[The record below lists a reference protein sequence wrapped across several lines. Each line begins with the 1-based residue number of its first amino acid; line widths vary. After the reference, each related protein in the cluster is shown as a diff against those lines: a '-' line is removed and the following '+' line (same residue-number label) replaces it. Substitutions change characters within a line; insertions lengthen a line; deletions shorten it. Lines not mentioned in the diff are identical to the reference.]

1 MTMGKSCAGLF
12 VGLSTVDIIY
22 GVDSFPAEDTKT
34 TATGYCIATGGPAS
48 NAAVAFA
55 YLGGDARL
63 VSALGTGVVA
73 ELARRDLTACG
84 VAHLE
89 IDEKRRADPALSA
102 IVVSTAVGSRTILT
116 SPAIDDDS
124 GAMAANAQLEDAL
137 GASNIV
143 LLDGHQPSVAEQTAR
158 LAKARGVPVVMDGDL
173 YNPKVERLLAF
184 VDIVIFG
191 KSFRIP
197 NQRTS
202 DEAAGYFRDL
212 GVKHVVATH
221 GASAIEY
228 LSPAGTVMTPVP
240 AVPVIDTLAAGDFF
254 HGAFCYF
261 YLRHRDVARAIHA
274 ASQVA
279 AASVSSFGTR
289 EWLRRQAAD
298 SFHGL

>member
-1 MTMGKSCAGLF
+1 MTMGKCCAGLF

-22 GVDSFPAEDTKT
+22 GVDSFPREDTKT
-34 TATGYCIATGGPAS
+34 TAAGYCIAAGGPAS

-73 ELARRDLTACG
+73 ELARRDLSACG

-89 IDEKRRADPALSA
+89 IDQKRSADPALSA

-137 GASNIV
+137 GTADIV
-143 LLDGHQPSVAEQTAR
+143 LLDGHQPSVAKQTAR
-158 LAKARGVPVVMDGDL
+158 LAKSRGVPVVMDGDL
-173 YNPKVERLLAF
+173 YNPRVERLLAF

-197 NQRTS
+197 DQHTS
-202 DEAAGYFRDL
+202 ADPAEYFRDL
-212 GVKHVVATH
+212 GVQHVIATH
-221 GASAIEY
+221 GASPIEY
-228 LSPAGTVMTPVP
+228 LSPAGTVVTPVP
-240 AVPVIDTLAAGDFF
+240 AVPVVDTLAAGDFF
-254 HGAFCYF
+254 HGAFCFF
-261 YLRHRDVARAIHA
+261 YLRHRDVTRALHA
-274 ASQVA
+274 ATRVA

-289 EWLRRQAAD
+289 DWMRRQAAG
-298 SFHGL
+298 SFDGL

>member
-1 MTMGKSCAGLF
+1 MGRSYSGLF

-22 GVDSFPAEDTKT
+22 GVDSFPIEDTKH
-34 TATGYCIATGGPAS
+34 TATAYCLAAGGPAS

-55 YLGGDARL
+55 YLGGNARL
-63 VSALGTGVVA
+63 VSALGTGLVA
-73 ELARRDLTACG
+73 DLARRDLTACG
-84 VAHLE
+84 VAHID

-102 IVVSTAVGSRTILT
+102 IVVSTGVGSRTIVT

-124 GAMAANAQLEDAL
+124 GAVAANELLENAL
-137 GASNIV
+137 RSVDIV
-143 LLDGHQPSVAEQTAR
+143 LLDGHQPSLAEHTAR
-158 LAKARGVPVVMDGDL
+158 LAKTRGIPVVMDGDL

-197 NQRTS
+197 REHRS
-202 DEAAGYFRDL
+202 GEAARYFRDL
-212 GVKHVVATH
+212 GVEHVIATH
-221 GASAIEY
+221 GAHAIEY
-228 LSPAGTVMTPVP
+228 LSSAGTINTSVP
-240 AVPVIDTLAAGDFF
+240 SAPVIDTLAAGDFF

-261 YLRHRDVARAIHA
+261 YLRHRDVGRALHA

-289 EWLRRQAAD
+289 EWMKRQAA
-298 SFHGL
+298 SFFDGL